1 MKANNKEL
9 VKKTAI
15 ITIGNVSTK
24 LINFLLLPFYTYI
37 LSKEEYGT
45 YDFLHSYIFLL
56 IPVIGFQMD
65 QAVFKYLV
73 ESRTNPGNQKSLVT
87 TTTLFMLMQVLCY
100 AVLFGI
106 IGLFWKYTYLPF
118 MAVVMMSTVVLYDTQ
133 QMVRGINKIGL
144 YATAGVISSTINILC
159 NIILLTKFNMHVD
172 GLFLS
177 SIISTTV
184 AVVFLWASS
193 GLAKLIDIKA
203 FSVVNLKKELSFGIP
218 LVPNE
223 IAWWIIHASDRTIV
237 TVILSMASNGIIAV
251 SQKFSSAY
259 IMVYNIFNLSW
270 TESVI
275 LHYKDKG
282 GEKYISDTLNS
293 VTALFSSCALGIVA
307 VMPFMFHILVK
318 GDYGSA
324 YYLIPLYMIAGVV
337 DVYLGMLSAV
347 FVAQS
352 KTKYI
357 ASTTMLAGIINII
370 VHLALIYFIGIYA
383 APISTVFGYAT
394 ILVVRYLRIKK
405 ETEIR
410 FNLKGILMQAVLF
423 AVTMIVYYIR
433 NPYLCGLILIA
444 DLVICIYMNKIILL
458 SCKSMVMGK
467 LKKART

>member
-177 SIISTTV
+177 SIISTT
-184 AVVFLWASS
+184 
-193 GLAKLIDIKA
+193 GLLRD
-203 FSVVNLKKELSFGIP
+203 
-218 LVPNE
+218 
-223 IAWWIIHASDRTIV
+223 W
-237 TVILSMASNGIIAV
+237 
-251 SQKFSSAY
+251 
-259 IMVYNIFNLSW
+259 
-270 TESVI
+270 
-275 LHYKDKG
+275 
-282 GEKYISDTLNS
+282 LN
-293 VTALFSSCALGIVA
+293 
-307 VMPFMFHILVK
+307 
-318 GDYGSA
+318 
-324 YYLIPLYMIAGVV
+324 
-337 DVYLGMLSAV
+337 
-347 FVAQS
+347 
-352 KTKYI
+352 
-357 ASTTMLAGIINII
+357 
-370 VHLALIYFIGIYA
+370 
-383 APISTVFGYAT
+383 
-394 ILVVRYLRIKK
+394 
-405 ETEIR
+405 
-410 FNLKGILMQAVLF
+410 
-423 AVTMIVYYIR
+423 
-433 NPYLCGLILIA
+433 
-444 DLVICIYMNKIILL
+444 
-458 SCKSMVMGK
+458 
-467 LKKART
+467 